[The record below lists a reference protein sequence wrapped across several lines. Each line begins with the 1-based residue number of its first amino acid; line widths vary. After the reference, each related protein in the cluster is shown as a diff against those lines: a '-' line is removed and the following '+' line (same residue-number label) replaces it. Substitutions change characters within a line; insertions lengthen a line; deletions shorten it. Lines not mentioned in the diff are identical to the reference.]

1 MQALRKAE
9 DAYLEVSGAKGRCR
23 TVFSRRRALES
34 TGTGTMLSRRR
45 SHFIASANRRAR
57 PLLRR
62 EERSRTTLA
71 FSARTHQGQYLSSR
85 LPFDRTER
93 FLWREVLH
101 NVAAHFARP
110 PATLDCK
117 LVEKLSAKIQAL
129 RQAEDAYLELSGAKG
144 RSRTVFSRSGAWKST
159 GTGTMLSG
167 RRSRVFAS
175 ANRRARPLRRREDLS
190 RTILAFNA
198 QHSNSSRT
206 VSPCEKIGK
215 AVGEDAGAQNS

>member
-1 MQALRKAE
+1 MQALRKEE

-34 TGTGTMLSRRR
+34 TGTCTMLSRRR

-93 FLWREVLH
+93 FLWREEPRFGKH
-101 NVAAHFARP
+101 RHRH
-110 PATLDCK
+110 
-117 LVEKLSAKIQAL
+117 
-129 RQAEDAYLELSGAKG
+129 
-144 RSRTVFSRSGAWKST
+144 
-159 GTGTMLSG
+159 
-167 RRSRVFAS
+167 
-175 ANRRARPLRRREDLS
+175 
-190 RTILAFNA
+190 NA
-198 QHSNSSRT
+198 QCVKKPRLRFHQPESAA
-206 VSPCEKIGK
+206 
-215 AVGEDAGAQNS
+215 AVET

>member
-34 TGTGTMLSRRR
+34 TGTCTMLSRRR

-117 LVEKLSAKIQAL
+117 LSRAL
-129 RQAEDAYLELSGAKG
+129 E
-144 RSRTVFSRSGAWKST
+144 ST

-167 RRSRVFAS
+167 RRNRFFAFGG
-175 ANRRARPLRRREDLS
+175 RRAWPMLRCEERS
-190 RTILAFNA
+190 RTILAFYA
-198 QHSNSSRT
+198 HHSNSSRT
-206 VSPCEKIGK
+206 EPRFGK
-215 AVGEDAGAQNS
+215 HRHRHNAQCVKKPRLRFHQPESAAAVET